1 MFAFVTLCLV
11 IDIEYCKSYSRS
23 MVWSSTGTSVKW
35 GLHPSIAQLQ
45 QEGLPQNLRPKSSLR
60 LSFWCGYLSG
70 VAIFPVKTVLMVFVF
85 CTLCVDTS
93 DSPNAMTLVK
103 GTVKWIGGPNLI

>member
-1 MFAFVTLCLV
+1 MGV
-11 IDIEYCKSYSRS
+11 
-23 MVWSSTGTSVKW
+23 TSVNSSATT
-35 GLHPSIAQLQ
+35 GGSSPDFEAQI
-45 QEGLPQNLRPKSSLR
+45 LPAAIFLVR